1 MPFTLPLRQCT
12 TKSDFDSTHL
22 LLLES
27 MPYFAGESIKMYKLK
42 TSCMELT
49 IIETSAYLE
58 MRKQFSLLAVQLE
71 DFRKKVA
78 PPAPDK

>member
-1 MPFTLPLRQCT
+1 
-12 TKSDFDSTHL
+12 
-22 LLLES
+22 
-27 MPYFAGESIKMYKLK
+27 
-42 TSCMELT
+42 MELT

-71 DFRKKVA
+71 DFRKKVV

>member
-1 MPFTLPLRQCT
+1 MPKL
-12 TKSDFDSTHL
+12 DFDSAHL
-22 LLLES
+22 FLPES
-27 MPYFAGESIKMYKLK
+27 MPYFAGKSIGVYKLK

>member
-1 MPFTLPLRQCT
+1 
-12 TKSDFDSTHL
+12 
-22 LLLES
+22 
-27 MPYFAGESIKMYKLK
+27 MYKLK

-78 PPAPDK
+78 SPAPDK

>member
-1 MPFTLPLRQCT
+1 MS
-12 TKSDFDSTHL
+12 KSDFDSAHL
-22 LLLES
+22 FLPES
-27 MPYFAGESIKMYKLK
+27 MTYFAGENIKMYKLK

-71 DFRKKVA
+71 NFRKKVA
-78 PPAPDK
+78 SPAPDK

>member
-1 MPFTLPLRQCT
+1 MS
-12 TKSDFDSTHL
+12 KSDFDSAHL
-22 LLLES
+22 FLPER
-27 MPYFAGESIKMYKLK
+27 MTYFAGENIKMYKLK

-78 PPAPDK
+78 SPAPDK

>member
-1 MPFTLPLRQCT
+1 MT
-12 TKSDFDSTHL
+12 
-22 LLLES
+22 
-27 MPYFAGESIKMYKLK
+27 YFAEENIKMYKLK

-58 MRKQFSLLAVQLE
+58 MRKQLSLLAVQLE

-78 PPAPDK
+78 PPAPDQMIGRTRGVSGSENIEEMPAKL

>member
-1 MPFTLPLRQCT
+1 MT
-12 TKSDFDSTHL
+12 
-22 LLLES
+22 
-27 MPYFAGESIKMYKLK
+27 YFAGENIKMYKLK

-58 MRKQFSLLAVQLE
+58 MRKQLSLLAVQLE